1 MVNAGTLT
9 VVLLI
14 FGPFVLRKYVDW
26 QAQRKQ
32 KRQQSSSQHHY
43 HRLPIQQTTRLP
55 LPLSQPSNALIIIAF
70 LLLIAY
76 HSSTLL
82 LTSRYAL
89 RTDLF
94 LLLNRS
100 VNTPSVV
107 LATLL
112 ETFPRHKF
120 GWRSTWTQEGLTTLI
135 RRLSS
140 LDGRKLH
147 LLLGI
152 DPFISCTFC
161 DSSRDYLYF
170 SLATRIM
177 QYGVDLFLLGILTLR
192 FDALNT
198 FDDVVLLI
206 FDLIRGKDTSAFS
219 NNGSDGSRLR
229 PHRHQWRKVVKYFV
243 AVCALCEIAIL
254 SGFYEIGLGQGR
266 WSHWYAN
273 RNIVWHGSMLF
284 LSCIIFVSPRT
295 PHVPALLQIAQS
307 LHRSELLQQDLRA
320 NLQAAHL
327 TSQIVWQDE
336 HMREKMIDFYV
347 RFNEGELDDIE
358 GEGTDEMVERLAIH
372 AQAARVDVAQ
382 LRAQSK
388 QAAHAIWSNSE
399 TIWQD
404 EPSIQTSTVSS
415 PISSQNKIGSSNAP
429 A

>member
-1 MVNAGTLT
+1 MLHKETMVNVGTLT
-9 VVLLI
+9 VFLLI
-14 FGPFVLRKYVDW
+14 FGPFLLRKYVDW
-26 QAQRKQ
+26 QSQRKQ

-43 HRLPIQQTTRLP
+43 NRLPIQQTTRLP
-55 LPLSQPSNALIIIAF
+55 LPLSVPSNALITIVF
-70 LLLIAY
+70 LLLLVY

-82 LTSRYAL
+82 FTSRYAL

-100 VNTPSVV
+100 VNTPSTVM
-107 LATLL
+107 ATLL

-120 GWRSTWTQEGLTTLI
+120 GWKSTWTQEGLTTLI

-140 LDGRKLH
+140 WDGRKLH

-177 QYGVDLFLLGILTLR
+177 QYGVDLFLLGILTMR

-198 FDDVVLLI
+198 FDDVLLL
-206 FDLIRGKDTSAFS
+206 FVDLIRGKDTSTIS
-219 NNGSDGSRLR
+219 KNGIER

-243 AVCALCEIAIL
+243 IVCALCEIAIL

-284 LSCIIFVSPRT
+284 LACIIFVSPRT

-336 HMREKMIDFYV
+336 HMRKKMIDFYD
-347 RFNEGELDDIE
+347 RFNEGEFDDID
-358 GEGTDEMVERLAIH
+358 GEGTDEMVERLAKH

-382 LRAQSK
+382 LRTQSK

-399 TIWQD
+399 TVWQD
-404 EPSIQTSTVSS
+404 EPTIQSS
-415 PISSQNKIGSSNAP
+415 MISSTIPSQK
-429 A
+429 